1 MSKKKKN
8 ILLFL
13 LIGFSVYCSLIV
25 GESVDEAHGLK
36 FGKITLDYL
45 FSLGQINRT
54 SEMREYYSPIYWSL
68 LYFFTEVFPAKYQ
81 VQGSHI
87 INLFF
92 SLGAIFGISKLC
104 KELFNRKLSQIVF
117 LVLYFYPIFFGH
129 MSINNK
135 DTIISFCHVWIIC
148 LLFKYLKNQR
158 VKEKANSYIM
168 LIGILAAIATGINMV
183 FLGSQI
189 PIFIIILLEVFYF
202 KKIIKNN
209 FSIKIFFIDILK
221 CFVTFYLLLSLFW
234 IDIHQNVFLQPFIL
248 LQEWISPDLIS
259 GWRHNLVN
267 GEYYLSSEVPN
278 FYFVI
283 NFFYK
288 TPEYVLISYCIFVI
302 LIFSRGK
309 FFIERFYCFNYKLY
323 FLLMLLIFPSL
334 IQFILPFTIYDGL
347 RLFLWAIPY
356 TCIVPAL
363 TIYYLIENFH
373 YIKSKVTSIFL
384 LSFFVFYFYSFV
396 TITPYHYTYL
406 NLFNG
411 KKENRY
417 KKFENDYWGTSLK
430 ELLTL
435 VKFKTNNEIKIATCG
450 INDSI
455 TKRYFKMIK
464 TDLKYKFVS
473 AEDAD
478 YILMSNRVAFTF
490 DDTKINCFDK
500 YPGTDIAVVKRN
512 GLILSTIRK
521 I

>member
-234 IDIHQNVFLQPFIL
+234 IDIHQN
-248 LQEWISPDLIS
+248 
-259 GWRHNLVN
+259 
-267 GEYYLSSEVPN
+267 
-278 FYFVI
+278 
-283 NFFYK
+283 
-288 TPEYVLISYCIFVI
+288 IF
-302 LIFSRGK
+302 R
-309 FFIERFYCFNYKLY
+309 
-323 FLLMLLIFPSL
+323 
-334 IQFILPFTIYDGL
+334 
-347 RLFLWAIPY
+347 
-356 TCIVPAL
+356 
-363 TIYYLIENFH
+363 
-373 YIKSKVTSIFL
+373 
-384 LSFFVFYFYSFV
+384 
-396 TITPYHYTYL
+396 
-406 NLFNG
+406 
-411 KKENRY
+411 
-417 KKFENDYWGTSLK
+417 
-430 ELLTL
+430 
-435 VKFKTNNEIKIATCG
+435 
-450 INDSI
+450 
-455 TKRYFKMIK
+455 
-464 TDLKYKFVS
+464 
-473 AEDAD
+473 
-478 YILMSNRVAFTF
+478 
-490 DDTKINCFDK
+490 
-500 YPGTDIAVVKRN
+500 
-512 GLILSTIRK
+512 
-521 I
+521 